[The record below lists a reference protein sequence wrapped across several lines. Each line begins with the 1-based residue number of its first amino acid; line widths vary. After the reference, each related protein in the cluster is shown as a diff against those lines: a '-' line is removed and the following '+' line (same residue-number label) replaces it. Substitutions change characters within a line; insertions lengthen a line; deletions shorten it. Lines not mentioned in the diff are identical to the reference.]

1 MNKTKSRS
9 IAILGTGPS
18 GLFMFK
24 SLLENDAKNLTIT
37 LFDKKEQLGA
47 GMPYSKEGANK
58 EHITNVSANEIPMLV
73 TSVHDWIKT
82 LPEDVLENYSIN
94 RDHFNEYKVLPRLL
108 FGKYLE
114 SQFELL
120 MMAAELVDISVN
132 IFTNTEI
139 VDVIDDPQENIVK
152 VIDNHGNQ
160 RQFETVIICTG
171 HSWPKKQ
178 EEQVP
183 NYFDSPYPPSKLSI
197 ITNHP
202 VAIKGSSLT
211 AIDAIRTLARH
222 NGTFF
227 RDDNNNLQ
235 YNVSESSPNFKIVM
249 HSRSGLLPA
258 VRFHLEDSH
267 LVNDSVLTEQEI
279 EIHKAQNAGFLSLDY
294 IFEEDFKKLLA
305 EKDPAMY
312 ARIKDFSLE
321 EFTVLMMQYRDNQDP
336 FILFK
341 KEYAEAERSIKKE
354 ESIYWKELLA
364 VLSFSLNYPAKYLS
378 AEDMMRLQ
386 TSLMPLISIVIAFV
400 PQASAIELI
409 ALHDAGILTI
419 EAVGQDSEITINKKG
434 GIVYK
439 FTDEAGIIQSVSYK
453 TFVDCVGQP
462 HLSYEDFPFK
472 GLRDEGSISPAEFE
486 FKSKKTGAEEVAS
499 GNKKVAKK
507 ENGEFYL
514 KVPGITINDSF
525 QIVNISGHPNQR
537 IYMMAVPYIGG
548 YNPDYSGLDFC
559 EEASGRIAKAIHSHP
574 I

>member
-1 MNKTKSRS
+1 MDKTKSRS

-24 SLLENDAKNLTIT
+24 SLLENDAKSLTIT

-58 EHITNVSANEIPMLV
+58 EHITNVSANEIPTLV
-73 TSVHDWIKT
+73 TSIHDWIKT
-82 LPEDVLENYSIN
+82 LPEEVLENYAIDRN
-94 RDHFNEYKVLPRLL
+94 HFNEYKVLPRLL

-114 SQFELL
+114 AQFDLL
-120 MMAAELVDISVN
+120 MMAAELVGIKVN

-139 VDVIDDPQENIVK
+139 VDVIDYPEENRVK
-152 VIDNHGNQ
+152 VIDNSGIE

-171 HSWPKKQ
+171 HSWPKKY
-178 EEQVP
+178 EGKVP
-183 NYFDSPYPPSKLSI
+183 NYFDSPYPPSKLGI
-197 ITNHP
+197 ITDHP

-227 RDDNNNLQ
+227 RDENNILK
-235 YNVSESSPNFKIVM
+235 YNVSESSPNFKIIM

-267 LVNDSVLTEQEI
+267 LVNNSVLTEQEI
-279 EIHKAQNAGFLSLDY
+279 EIHKSKNEGFLSLDY

-312 ARIKDFSLE
+312 ARIKDFTLE
-321 EFTVLMMQYRDNQDP
+321 QFTTLMMEYRDNQDP

-341 KEYAEAERSIKKE
+341 KEYAEAERSIKRE

-409 ALHDAGILTI
+409 ALHDAGILNI
-419 EAVGQDSEITINKKG
+419 VAVGEDSEISINQEG
-434 GIVYK
+434 GINYNY
-439 FTDEAGIIQSVSYK
+439 TDEAGISQSVLYE
-453 TFVDCVGQP
+453 TFIDCVGQP

-472 GLRDEGSISPAEFE
+472 GLSDKKSVSPAELE
-486 FKSKKTGAEEVAS
+486 FKSKKKGAEQIAS
-499 GNKKVAKK
+499 GNKKAEKK
-507 ENGEFYL
+507 ENGKFYL
-514 KVPGITINDSF
+514 KVPGITINDAF
-525 QIVNISGHPNQR
+525 QIVNDSGQANQR

-559 EEASGRIAKAIHSHP
+559 EEASGRITKAIHLQVS
-574 I
+574 

>member
-47 GMPYSKEGANK
+47 GMPYSREGANK
-58 EHITNVSANEIPMLV
+58 EHITNVSANEIPALV

-82 LPEDVLENYSIN
+82 LPEEVLENYSIN
-94 RDHFNEYKVLPRLL
+94 RNHFNEYKVLPRLL

-120 MMAAELVDISVN
+120 MMAASLVDIKVN

-139 VDVIDDPQENIVK
+139 VDIIDYPKENTVK
-152 VIDNHGNQ
+152 VIDNSGNEK
-160 RQFETVIICTG
+160 QFDTVIICTG
-171 HSWPKKQ
+171 HSWPKKY
-178 EEQVP
+178 EGKVP
-183 NYFDSPYPPSKLSI
+183 NYFDSPYPPSKLEI
-197 ITNHP
+197 IANHP

-222 NGTFF
+222 NGSFF
-227 RDDNNNLQ
+227 KDKNNKLQ
-235 YNVSESSPNFKIVM
+235 YTVSDSSPNFKIVM

-267 LVNDSVLTEQEI
+267 LANNSVLTEQEI
-279 EIHKAQNAGFLSLDY
+279 ENHKSKNEGFLSLDY

-321 EFTVLMMQYRDNQDP
+321 DFTALMMEYRDNQDA

-341 KEYAEAERSIKKE
+341 KEYAEADRSIKRE

-364 VLSFSLNYPAKYLS
+364 VLSFSMNYPAKYLS

-386 TSLMPLISIVIAFV
+386 SSLMPLISIVIAFV

-409 ALHDAGILTI
+409 ALHDAGILSI
-419 EAVGQDSEITINKKG
+419 EAVGENSEIAINNKG

-439 FTDEAGIIQSVSYK
+439 YTDESGTEQSVSYK

-462 HLSYEDFPFK
+462 HLAYEDFPFK
-472 GLRDEGSISPAEFE
+472 GLSDKESISPAELE
-486 FKSKKTGAEEVAS
+486 FRSKEKGAEQLAS
-499 GNKKVAKK
+499 GNKKVIKK
-507 ENGEFYL
+507 KNGSFHL
-514 KVPGITINDSF
+514 KVPGITINDAF
-525 QIVNISGHPNQR
+525 QIVNVSGEPNQR

-559 EEASGRIAKAIHSHP
+559 EEASGRIAKAIHSQQ